1 MSLYYRCNLEY
12 IADENDFYI
21 HLGHA
26 LLDVKMPKYEREIK
40 IYYRSKV
47 DPDYI
52 LTHKD
57 AVEGAKREVA
67 SVFDEYEETCLEM
80 GQKKYAEYR
89 NRLPIGADDIDELM
103 NKDSDEK
110 ISLGDDKKVYEGIRL
125 TEPAITKDIKRK
137 SDNELFYDALD
148 LFIAGEYQKA
158 FEIYWM
164 LTKELPVDSDYY
176 TWAQFQLGKLYTI
189 FDDYHK
195 ANDAFSM
202 CDVNRF
208 GIVYRQEEFLVL
220 YKHVKIILN
229 DFEDDIR
236 YRKLLRGR
244 FDYYFAR
251 YDSEYNAMLKDH
263 MLVRIFVQYEKE
275 CKEDSIEEFGDYLIL
290 DTSDNKKKRKGLFKL
305 FGKNKQI

>member
-1 MSLYYRCNLEY
+1 
-12 IADENDFYI
+12 
-21 HLGHA
+21 
-26 LLDVKMPKYEREIK
+26 MPNTE
-40 IYYRSKV
+40 
-47 DPDYI
+47 
-52 LTHKD
+52 T
-57 AVEGAKREVA
+57 
-67 SVFDEYEETCLEM
+67 VF
-80 GQKKYAEYR
+80 R
-89 NRLPIGADDIDELM
+89 ADDIDELM

-125 TEPAITKDIKRK
+125 TEPAITKNIKRK

-263 MLVRIFVQYEKE
+263 KLVRKFVQYEKE

-290 DTSDNKKKRKGLFKL
+290 DTGDNKKKRKGLFKL